1 MPKNTLTNHII
12 DDEAIGRPERM
23 RKEAGAGQSRWK
35 GGGMKR
41 LLALLVSAFALMSVT
56 GMAFAA
62 DAATAGADSQ
72 ARVAIAFSAGIA
84 VAIAAFGAALGQGR
98 VGAAAMESIGRNP
111 NAADRL
117 FLPLVLT
124 LALLEALALYGFV
137 IAILL
142 QGKI

>member
-1 MPKNTLTNHII
+1 
-12 DDEAIGRPERM
+12 
-23 RKEAGAGQSRWK
+23 
-35 GGGMKR
+35 MKR
-41 LLALLVSAFALMSVT
+41 VLAFFAALSMSLMVT
-56 GMAFAA
+56 GVAMAA
-62 DAATAGADSQ
+62 DVAGTDSKN
-72 ARVAIAFSAGIA
+72 AAIAISAGLA
-84 VAIAAFGAALGQGR
+84 VAIAAFGAGLGQGR

-111 NAADRL
+111 NAADRI

>member
-1 MPKNTLTNHII
+1 M
-12 DDEAIGRPERM
+12 
-23 RKEAGAGQSRWK
+23 RWK
-35 GGGMKR
+35 GGEVKR
-41 LLALLVSAFALMSVT
+41 KFAFFSMLFTSLLAAGSA
-56 GMAFAA
+56 MAAEGAA
-62 DAATAGADSQ
+62 AAGGQVQ
-72 ARVAIAFSAGIA
+72 AAIAIAAGVA

-137 IAILL
+137 IAIILT
-142 QGKI
+142 GKI

>member
-1 MPKNTLTNHII
+1 MKKLF
-12 DDEAIGRPERM
+12 A
-23 RKEAGAGQSRWK
+23 ALGALSAS
-35 GGGMKR
+35 
-41 LLALLVSAFALMSVT
+41 LLAAGVAL
-56 GMAFAA
+56 AA
-62 DAATAGADSQ
+62 EAAAAGADSQ
-72 ARVAIAFSAGIA
+72 AQVAIAISAGVA

>member
-1 MPKNTLTNHII
+1 
-12 DDEAIGRPERM
+12 M
-23 RKEAGAGQSRWK
+23 RKLCAFASALALTLIGSGVAQAAAEAGA
-35 GGGMKR
+35 
-41 LLALLVSAFALMSVT
+41 AAAPDSA
-56 GMAFAA
+56 
-62 DAATAGADSQ
+62 
-72 ARVAIAFSAGIA
+72 ARVAIAISAGVA

>member
-1 MPKNTLTNHII
+1 V
-12 DDEAIGRPERM
+12 GRM
-23 RKEAGAGQSRWK
+23 RTEGVSARVAGKEKEMQKLFAIFTA
-35 GGGMKR
+35 
-41 LLALLVSAFALMSVT
+41 LLATLISSGVA
-56 GMAFAA
+56 MAAA
-62 DAATAGADSQ
+62 EGGATAGDSK
-72 ARVAIAFSAGIA
+72 AVAIAISAGVA

-111 NAADRL
+111 NAADKI

>member
-1 MPKNTLTNHII
+1 
-12 DDEAIGRPERM
+12 
-23 RKEAGAGQSRWK
+23 
-35 GGGMKR
+35 MKR
-41 LLALLVSAFALMSVT
+41 RFAFFGTFFMSVMAT
-56 GMAFAA
+56 GIAMAAA
-62 DAATAGADSQ
+62 EGAAAVGDS
-72 ARVAIAFSAGIA
+72 RGVAIAISAGVA

-111 NAADRL
+111 NAADKL

>member
-1 MPKNTLTNHII
+1 MKKLFAFLGTFSLAMLAS
-12 DDEAIGRPERM
+12 EAAMAAE
-23 RKEAGAGQSRWK
+23 GAG
-35 GGGMKR
+35 
-41 LLALLVSAFALMSVT
+41 
-56 GMAFAA
+56 
-62 DAATAGADSQ
+62 DSNK
-72 ARVAIAFSAGIA
+72 AVAIAFSAGLA

-137 IAILL
+137 IAIILT
-142 QGKI
+142 GKI